1 MIFGKLYNARWSVER
16 TRRDHGLRIDGARL
30 EQASARIKALLPL
43 VAEETSLDALRG
55 LEGTGATAYFS
66 VLDEMILGEKPVFS
80 FPGRSRRP
88 PLDPVNA
95 MLSFSYSLLAHDCAG
110 GFGKAWDWTPMW
122 GFFTGTAGKKL
133 PGIGSDGRAS
143 PLYG

>member
-80 FPGRSRRP
+80 FPGAAAVRRSIPSTPCSPFRTACLPTIVRR
-88 PLDPVNA
+88 LW
-95 MLSFSYSLLAHDCAG
+95 
-110 GFGKAWDWTPMW
+110 KAWGWTPMW
-122 GFFTGTAGKKL
+122 GFFTGTAREEA
-133 PGIGSDGRAS
+133 PWHWI
-143 PLYG
+143 